1 MLASNPNKISAGISI
16 PSQLEV
22 TPSQNPYQSLYN
34 VMDKY
39 FDETTLSEL
48 VKTLNSLKNHF
59 IESPESEEYGQKYLG
74 KILYETSLAMNFI
87 VELKEEFDS
96 IKNK

>member
-1 MLASNPNKISAGISI
+1 MFSSNQNQIQSGISI
-16 PSQLEV
+16 PSNLEV
-22 TPSQNPYQSLYN
+22 TPSQNSYQSLYN
-34 VMDKY
+34 VVDKY

-59 IESPESEEYGQKYLG
+59 IESPETEEYGQKYIS
-74 KILYETSLAMNFI
+74 KILYETGLAMNFI